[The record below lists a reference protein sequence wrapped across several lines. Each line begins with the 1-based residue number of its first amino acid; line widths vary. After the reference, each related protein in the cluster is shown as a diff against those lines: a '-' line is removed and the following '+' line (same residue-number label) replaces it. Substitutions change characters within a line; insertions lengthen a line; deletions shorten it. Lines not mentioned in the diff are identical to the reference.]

1 MKLCIRFRIELLA
14 LLFIL
19 LSTERSVAQQGGI
32 VVDEGQQKNLAVIPV
47 AGETYAWRIY
57 NKPTFQPA
65 DLASLAEV
73 EYDSGS
79 DKPVLPVLW
88 KKQGD
93 FFYTV
98 TAFNSKGCK
107 NMKAGYVKVIL
118 KLVSAVAGK
127 DTTIGTC
134 NSFTLDASASAGSGL
149 NYHWLLLDPGG
160 ALSADNT
167 AKTNLTLSS
176 GFTGTLPYSLR
187 ILLTVSNKSGD
198 SDKDTVK
205 VTFGEPPKVGILYPT
220 NSNKDG
226 SMLIDGTASK
236 GLGLKYYWS
245 ATKGEIVGDPYK
257 STVLIKGAGWYSL
270 EVTDLYGC
278 KSQKV
283 FQYPFEPDVLIANA
297 DYIRTSWVDS
307 VHIHVLNNDY
317 DSKNSLD
324 KRSLKIIQNPTH
336 GTTQVIQDGTVIYSP
351 NTHKAT
357 VDHFVYKIC
366 DGNGVCDTADVTVDI
381 FDGPVWIPEAI
392 SPNGDGQNEYFVIR
406 GLSDY
411 KNSSLTIY
419 SRSGQMVYRSL
430 DYQNDW
436 SGKSLNAAVP
446 DGTMLPTGTYYYV
459 LHLGETNR
467 FLKGFVYL
475 LY

>member
-1 MKLCIRFRIELLA
+1 MIRCIKFRIELLA
-14 LLFIL
+14 LLFFL
-19 LSTERSVAQQGGI
+19 FVTELSVAQQGGI

-57 NKPTFQPA
+57 TKPTFQPA
-65 DLASLAEV
+65 DLATLAEV
-73 EYDSGS
+73 EYDTGS
-79 DKPVLPVLW
+79 DKPILPVMW

-93 FFYTV
+93 YFYTV

-107 NMKAGYVKVIL
+107 NMKAGFVKVLL
-118 KLVSAVAGK
+118 KLVEAVAGK

-134 NSFTLDASASAGSGL
+134 NSFMLDASASAGAGL
-149 NYHWLLLDPGG
+149 SYHWLLLDPGG

-167 AKTNLTLSS
+167 AKTNLTLST
-176 GFTGTLPYSLR
+176 GFTGTLPYNLR
-187 ILLTVSNKSGD
+187 ILLTVTNKAGD

-205 VTFGEPPKVGILYPT
+205 VTFGEAPKVGILYPA
-220 NSNKDG
+220 NANKDG
-226 SMLIDGTASK
+226 SMVIDGSASK
-236 GLGLKYYWS
+236 GLSLKYYWS
-245 ATKGEIVGDPYK
+245 STKGEIIGDPYK
-257 STVLIKGAGWYSL
+257 SSALIRGAGMYSL

-324 KRSLKIIQNPTH
+324 NRSLKILQNPAY
-336 GTTQVIQDGTVIYSP
+336 GRAQVVQDGTVIYTP

-357 VDHFVYKIC
+357 IDHFVYQIC
-366 DGNGVCDTADVTVDI
+366 DGGGICDTADVTVDI

-419 SRSGQMVYRSL
+419 SRSGQLVYRSL

-436 SGKSLNAAVP
+436 SGKSLNAAIS
-446 DGTMLPTGTYYYV
+446 DGTILPTGTYYYV

-467 FLKGFVYL
+467 YLKGFVYL

>member
-1 MKLCIRFRIELLA
+1 MKSCIRFRIELLA
-14 LLFIL
+14 LLL
-19 LSTERSVAQQGGI
+19 LLLATVHAVAQQGGI
-32 VVDEGQQKNLAVIPV
+32 VVDEGQQKNLAVKTV

-57 NKPTFQPA
+57 NKPTFQPS

-73 EYDSGS
+73 EYDTSS
-79 DKPVLPVLW
+79 DKPVLSVLW

-93 FFYTV
+93 YFFTV

-107 NMKAGYVKVIL
+107 NMKAGYVKVL
-118 KLVSAVAGK
+118 QKLVSAIAGK

-134 NSFTLDASASAGSGL
+134 SAFSLDASASVGVGL
-149 NYHWLLLDPGG
+149 SYRWKLLDPGG
-160 ALSADNT
+160 ALTADNVP
-167 AKTNLTLSS
+167 KTTLTLAS
-176 GFTGTLPYSLR
+176 GFNGTLPYSMR
-187 ILLTVSNKSGD
+187 VLLTVMNKAGD
-198 SDKDTVK
+198 SDKDTVR
-205 VTFGEPPKVGILYPT
+205 VTFNEAPKVGILYPA

-245 ATKGEIVGDPYK
+245 ATKGEIVGDPYN
-257 STVLIKGAGWYSL
+257 SSVLIKGAGLYSL

-297 DYIRTSWVDS
+297 DYVRTSWVDS
-307 VHIHVLNNDY
+307 VHIHVLYNDY

-324 KRSLKIIQNPTH
+324 KKSLKIIQNPVY
-336 GTTQVIQDGTVIYSP
+336 GRTQVIQDGTVIYSP

-357 VDHFVYKIC
+357 IDHFVYQIC
-366 DGNGVCDTADVTVDI
+366 DGGGVCDTADVTVDI

-411 KNSSLTIY
+411 KNSALTIY

-436 SGKSLNAAVP
+436 SGKSLNASIP

-459 LHLGETNR
+459 LHLGDTNR
-467 FLKGFVYL
+467 YLKGFVYL

>member
-1 MKLCIRFRIELLA
+1 MKRSISFRIELLA

-19 LSTERSVAQQGGI
+19 FVTELSVAQQGGI

-57 NKPTFQPA
+57 NKPTFLPA
-65 DLASLAEV
+65 DLATLAEV
-73 EYDSGS
+73 EYDTGT
-79 DKPVLPVLW
+79 DKPLLPVLW
-88 KKQGD
+88 KKKGD
-93 FFYTV
+93 YFYTV
-98 TAFNSKGCK
+98 TAYNSKGCK
-107 NMKAGYVKVIL
+107 NMKAGYVKVLL
-118 KLVSAVAGK
+118 KLVEAIAGK

-134 NSFTLDASASAGSGL
+134 NSFILDASASAGTGL
-149 NYHWLLLDPGG
+149 SYHWQMLDPGG
-160 ALSADNT
+160 ALSADNI

-176 GFTGTLPYSLR
+176 GFTGAFPYRLR
-187 ILLTVSNKSGD
+187 ILLTVTNKSGD

-205 VTFGEPPKVGILYPT
+205 VTFSEAPKVGILYPT
-220 NSNKDG
+220 NANKDG

-245 ATKGEIVGDPYK
+245 STKGEIIGDPSK
-257 STVLIKGAGWYSL
+257 SSALIRGAGIYSL

-307 VHIHVLNNDY
+307 VHIHVLYNDY
-317 DSKNSLD
+317 DSKNSLNS
-324 KRSLKIIQNPTH
+324 RSLKIIQNPAY
-336 GTTQVIQDGTVIYSP
+336 GRAQVVPDGTVIYSP

-357 VDHFVYKIC
+357 IDHFVYQIC
-366 DGNGVCDTADVTVDI
+366 DGGGICDSADVTVDI

-411 KNSSLTIY
+411 KNSALTIY
-419 SRSGQMVYRSL
+419 SRSGQLVYRSL

-436 SGKSLNAAVP
+436 SGKSLNAAIP
-446 DGTMLPTGTYYYV
+446 DGTMLPSGTYYYV

-467 FLKGFVYL
+467 YLKGFVYL